1 MESQNQKWVN
11 GSFLAVSAIVGYIV
25 FAAAFKLAGVY
36 DIETKVKNLDLL
48 IRFGSMGIGVFL
60 FTGLYRSDKAN
71 QFMHEV
77 VTELARVTWPTS
89 KETWGNTW
97 IVVIAVL
104 ISSVF
109 LWLMD
114 TLWARF
120 IQFII

>member
-36 DIETKVKNLDLL
+36 DFETKVKNLELL
-48 IRFGSMGIGVFL
+48 VRFGSVGIGVVL
-60 FTGLYRSDKAN
+60 FTILYRSDSAN

-77 VTELARVTWPTS
+77 VTELSRVTWPTS

-97 IVVIAVL
+97 IVLIAVL
-104 ISSVF
+104 VTSVF
-109 LWLMD
+109 LWVLD

-120 IQFII
+120 IQFLI

>member
-11 GSFLAVSAIVGYIV
+11 GTFLAIAALIGYIV

-36 DIETKVKNLDLL
+36 DIETKVKNLDLI
-48 IRFGSMGIGVFL
+48 IRFGSMGLGVLL
-60 FTGLYRSDKAN
+60 FAGLYRSDSAN

-104 ISSVF
+104 VTSVF

-120 IQFII
+120 IQFLL